1 MCQKKQQKEKKR
13 EARSC
18 VWTEGNLSIWC
29 LSGAQGEKGENDC
42 DLHQCFSSVFS
53 VKHSVGRNSING
65 EDREKKTASSDRL
78 YGRFPFVLYINWT
91 KRVVKHVLN
100 IAQNWTPVSPYPTCI
115 HPSPPPCPSL
125 LSASALSQIMHHWA
139 WFSHQYIIYVTPL
152 DEYRVQVCVCIC
164 SVPTYTVSS
173 NAPQPFVCTCRI
185 GR

>member
-1 MCQKKQQKEKKR
+1 MFGLRVNYQSGVWVELKEKK
-13 EARSC
+13 
-18 VWTEGNLSIWC
+18 
-29 LSGAQGEKGENDC
+29 EKMT

-65 EDREKKTASSDRL
+65 GDGEKKTASSDRL

-100 IAQNWTPVSPYPTCI
+100 IAKNWTPVSPYPTCI

-173 NAPQPFVCTCRI
+173 NAQQPFVCTCRI